1 MLNKTVDSPAGVD
14 MNEPAHKRISQFSF
28 GMSVLSASNRSTLEH
43 LVRSALFKQLG
54 REAPAQPAPTLVV
67 NSSARHMHISPEN
80 LEVLFGPGAQL
91 TVHKWLYQEGQFASE
106 QTVTLIGPRRRVIP
120 SVRILGPCRT
130 LTQIELALTDAVQL
144 GLDLPVRMSG
154 DIAGTP
160 GGYVMGPKGMLEM
173 KNGIIRAARH
183 VHMSPADAK
192 FYGVKHLDRITLRV
206 TSKDCTTRFDDLL
219 VRVDPSFKLE
229 VHMDTDEANAC
240 DLERATKVELINS

>member
-1 MLNKTVDSPAGVD
+1 
-14 MNEPAHKRISQFSF
+14 
-28 GMSVLSASNRSTLEH
+28 MSAVTAPNRPVIEALVRSTL
-43 LVRSALFKQLG
+43 AKQLG
-54 REAPAQPAPTLVV
+54 QQVPSGVAPTLVV

-80 LEVLFGPGAQL
+80 LETLFGKGAKL
-91 TVHKWLYQEGQFASE
+91 TVHKMLYQEGQFASE

-120 SVRILGPCRT
+120 SMRILGPCRN

-144 GLDLPVRMSG
+144 GMDIPIRMSG
-154 DIAGTP
+154 DIEGTP

-183 VHMSPADAK
+183 VHMSPGDAK
-192 FYGVKHLDRITLRV
+192 FYGVKHLDRITMKV
-206 TSKDCTTRFDDLL
+206 TSPMCSTRFDEMI

-240 DLERATKVELINS
+240 DLERATKVELIKS

>member
-1 MLNKTVDSPAGVD
+1 
-14 MNEPAHKRISQFSF
+14 
-28 GMSVLSASNRSTLEH
+28 MSSALLPDRPLVEALVRSTLF
-43 LVRSALFKQLG
+43 RQLG
-54 REAPAQPAPTLVV
+54 QDAPATPAPILVV

-80 LEVLFGPGAQL
+80 LEILFGAGGKL

-120 SVRILGPCRT
+120 NLRILGPCRN
-130 LTQIELALTDAVQL
+130 LTQVELAITDAIQL
-144 GLDLPVRMSG
+144 GVDLPVRMSG
-154 DIAGTP
+154 DIKGTP

-173 KNGIIRAARH
+173 KDGLIRAARH

-192 FYGVKHLDRITLRV
+192 FYAVKHLDRITLKV
-206 TSKDCTTRFDDLL
+206 TSPGCNTRFDDLI

-240 DLERATKVELINS
+240 DLERATKVELFKT

>member
-1 MLNKTVDSPAGVD
+1 MTPTLSPNRATVEA
-14 MNEPAHKRISQFSF
+14 
-28 GMSVLSASNRSTLEH
+28 
-43 LVRSALFKQLG
+43 LVRSSLFRQIG
-54 REAPAQPAPTLVV
+54 REASAQTAPTLVV

-80 LEVLFGPGAQL
+80 LEVLFGAGAKL

-120 SVRILGPCRT
+120 SLRILGPCRT
-130 LTQIELALTDAVQL
+130 LTQIELAITDAIQL
-144 GLDLPVRMSG
+144 GMDIPVQMSG
-154 DIAGTP
+154 DIQGTP

-173 KNGIIRAARH
+173 KDGIIRAARH

-192 FYGVKHLDRITLRV
+192 FYGVKHLDRITLKV
-206 TSKDCTTRFDDLL
+206 TSPFCNTRFDDLI

-240 DLERATKVELINS
+240 DLERATKVELIKSLLP

>member
-1 MLNKTVDSPAGVD
+1 
-14 MNEPAHKRISQFSF
+14 
-28 GMSVLSASNRSTLEH
+28 MSAITAPNRPVIEALVRSTL
-43 LVRSALFKQLG
+43 AKQLG
-54 REAPAQPAPTLVV
+54 QQVPTGVAPTLVV

-80 LEVLFGPGAQL
+80 LETLFGKGAKL
-91 TVHKWLYQEGQFASE
+91 TVHKMLYQEGQFASE

-120 SVRILGPCRT
+120 SMRILGPCRN

-144 GLDLPVRMSG
+144 GMDIPIRMSG
-154 DIAGTP
+154 DIEGTP

-183 VHMSPADAK
+183 VHMSPSDAK
-192 FYGVKHLDRITLRV
+192 FYGVKHLDRITMKV
-206 TSKDCTTRFDDLL
+206 TSPMCSTRFDEMI

-240 DLERATKVELINS
+240 DLERATKVELIKS